1 MHTDEGMLRDVARLI
16 VWFPF
21 RWIIQALP
29 VSAGF
34 FTFKVLGNI
43 HYFLSPKKK
52 EYLLKNLELAFSLH
66 NFGKNTVRRYLENH
80 YIDRL
85 HIFLYPK
92 LKKTNIDKFIRFKG
106 LEHLDQALLAGKG
119 CILVH
124 GHFGP
129 AQLPLFALGLKGY
142 NIHQLGLP
150 SDEGLSLIGKQVAF
164 KIRQVYEGMIPAK
177 IISADS
183 FLRPLFKHLEA
194 NGILMMTGDGTG
206 GDKFVG
212 KFIPV
217 KFLGQDLVFPT
228 GYAAL
233 SLKTGAPVLPLFTF
247 RKRFNRFEAVIGK
260 PFRIENDFDSQNRM
274 MQIIVQ
280 FVQLFEEYV
289 QKYPCHWHFWDKFE
303 KLRISETA
311 HPRIEAQEQKK

>member
-1 MHTDEGMLRDVARLI
+1 MHTEEGIIRDIARLI
-16 VWFPF
+16 IWFPF
-21 RWIIQALP
+21 RWFINAVP
-29 VSAGF
+29 VSVGF
-34 FTFKVLGNI
+34 FIFKVFGDI
-43 HYFLSPKKK
+43 HYFLSRKKK
-52 EYLLKNLELAFSLH
+52 EGILKNIRLARFLH
-66 NFGKNTVRRYLENH
+66 NSGKAAVRRYMENH

-92 LKKTNIDKFIRFKG
+92 FNKTNIDRFIAFKG
-106 LEHLDQALLAGKG
+106 LEHLDQALLHNKG

-142 NIHQLGLP
+142 NINQLGLP
-150 SDEGLSLIGKQVAF
+150 SDAGLSRIGKNVAF
-164 KIRQVYEGMIPAK
+164 KIRQVYEGMIPAT

-212 KFIPV
+212 KFLPV
-217 KFLGQDLVFPT
+217 KFLNQEVLFPA

-233 SLKTGAPVLPLFTF
+233 SLKTGTPVLPLFTI
-247 RKRFNRFEAVIGK
+247 RKQFNRFEATIGE
-260 PFRIENDFDSQNRM
+260 PLQIVNDPDDQDNALQIM
-274 MQIIVQ
+274 MQFIK
-280 FVQLFEEYV
+280 LFERYV
-289 QKYPCHWHFWDKFE
+289 QRYPCHWHFWDKFE
-303 KLRISETA
+303 KLIVR
-311 HPRIEAQEQKK
+311 EAN